1 MKDSLF
7 ILAALISAFGFYIHV
22 VRGGKLIVAPM
33 LKADLHHVSKHTLK
47 FSWDWGAVTM
57 VVLTLSY
64 LAPVW
69 RVEYLPLAMM
79 ATLYGYALGALSF
92 ITMRRQGF
100 RVNQMPQWLAFW
112 AASACGLIAWGVL

>member
-1 MKDSLF
+1 MQSLF
-7 ILAALISAFGFYIHV
+7 LILAALISAFGFYIHV
-22 VRGGKLIVAPM
+22 VRGNRLIVAPM

-64 LAPVW
+64 LAPLW
-69 RVEYLPLAMM
+69 RADFMPLAVM

-92 ITMRRQGF
+92 LTMRREGF
-100 RVNQMPQWLAFW
+100 RVGQMPQWIAFW
-112 AASACGLIAWGVL
+112 AAALSGLIAWGLL

>member
-1 MKDSLF
+1 MQSGLL

-33 LKADLHHVSKHTLK
+33 LKAELHHVSKHTLK

-69 RVEYLPLAMM
+69 RADFMLLAMM
-79 ATLYGYALGALSF
+79 ATFYGAALGALSF
-92 ITMRRQGF
+92 LTMRREGF
-100 RVNQMPQWLAFW
+100 RIGQMPQWVAFW

>member
-1 MKDSLF
+1 MRDVLL
-7 ILAALISAFGFYIHV
+7 ILAGLISGFGFYIHI
-22 VRGGKLIVAPM
+22 VRGNKLIVAPM

-64 LAPVW
+64 LAPLW
-69 RVEYLPLAMM
+69 RPDFMPLAMM
-79 ATLYGYALGALSF
+79 ATVYSYALGALSF

-100 RVNQMPQWLAFW
+100 RLNQMPQWLVFW